1 MQDSEA
7 DLDTRAL
14 ISYVENDL
22 VARSPERN
30 HGNLESEV
38 AIEGKG
44 ARTEAG
50 RYVYTMI
57 EHPYDVRLSTSMQ
70 GSCGEN
76 RQ

>member
-1 MQDSEA
+1 MVRRTS
-7 DLDTRAL
+7 LST
-14 ISYVENDL
+14 YVDNGL
-22 VARSPERN
+22 VAKTPEWN

-38 AIEGKG
+38 AIKGKG

-57 EHPYDVRLSTSMQ
+57 EHPCNVGLSTSMQ